1 MTARP
6 APTVHDGSG
15 VRGVAPGRH
24 RIAPTRSTLAFRVR
38 EFGMVTVTGTFAVL
52 DGEAVVTDGVARVR
66 VVADAGSFTTGN
78 RRRDADVRGHRF
90 LDAATFPELTWTG
103 ELADGTTTAP
113 GTLRVRDVETPC
125 CRGRRRR
132 VGPRRDRG
140 PGPDGRRPVCGG
152 GARRPADRG
161 PDPRRRRGPDAA
173 ARCLTT
179 RERGRARRIAPAGPC
194 RGQY

>member
-113 GTLRVRDVETPC
+113 GTLRVRDVETPTAVEVAAVESG
-125 CRGRRRR
+125 RG
-132 VGPRRDRG
+132 VTG
-140 PGPDGRRPVCGG
+140 V
-152 GARRPADRG
+152 
-161 PDPRRRRGPDAA
+161 
-173 ARCLTT
+173 
-179 RERGRARRIAPAGPC
+179 RARMVVDRCAAGVPAG
-194 RGQY
+194 RLIVARTLDVDADLTLLRVA